1 MKPILS
7 CFRSLSP
14 WLLATTVLL
23 TDARAAESSSPI
35 LSAERLWLPPSQEH
49 LLPVLQRAVE
59 MALSD
64 PDCGQVLYGSLN
76 EFRTGRGEPALT
88 ILCQQDA
95 RTTFNLVYRVS
106 EVRATM
112 AESTTTT
119 ASGDGEDNLDALRRL
134 LMSDEELRRQPTS
147 GASGQDSSAADEAG
161 GEEQDERSL
170 ELDLD
175 DLMRDRRRPSDDPP
189 ELF

>member
-1 MKPILS
+1 MKPKL
-7 CFRSLSP
+7 FRSCPLSVC
-14 WLLATTVLL
+14 LLCVAPFLGLV
-23 TDARAAESSSPI
+23 RAAESPSPI

-76 EFRTGRGEPALT
+76 EFRTERGEPALT

-95 RTTFNLVYRVS
+95 RTTFNLIYRVS

-112 AESTTTT
+112 TESAAT
-119 ASGDGEDNLDALRRL
+119 ASSDDGEDNLDALRRL
-134 LMSDEELRRQPTS
+134 LMSDEELRRQPAS
-147 GASGQDSSAADEAG
+147 GATGQDNSGVEQAG
-161 GEEQDERSL
+161 AEEQDEPSL